1 MIALPLAALLALAA
15 PAPATCADLPENSTI
30 ADQFTCYKNAGRK
43 IIVPGTG
50 FTDGFDGAGC
60 IAGVWA
66 DRIQVATCGGS
77 SFNRRT
83 VMVMFASIRSVEDE
97 QSLPYVVLR
106 LVGEVTQVDCAVVNC
121 INSTQVEV
129 PPPVVR
135 PRPAQ
140 RPLGTAAPRKP

>member
-1 MIALPLAALLALAA
+1 
-15 PAPATCADLPENSTI
+15 
-30 ADQFTCYKNAGRK
+30 
-43 IIVPGTG
+43 
-50 FTDGFDGAGC
+50 
-60 IAGVWA
+60 
-66 DRIQVATCGGS
+66 
-77 SFNRRT
+77 
-83 VMVMFASIRSVEDE
+83 MVMFASIRSVEDE

-121 INSTQVEV
+121 INSAQVEV